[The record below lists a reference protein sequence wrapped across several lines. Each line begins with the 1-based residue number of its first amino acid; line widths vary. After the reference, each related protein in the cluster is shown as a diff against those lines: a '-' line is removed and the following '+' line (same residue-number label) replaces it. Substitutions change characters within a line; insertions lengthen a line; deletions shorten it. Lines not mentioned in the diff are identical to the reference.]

1 MSKKSILITGGTGT
15 FGKAFIDHCVQN
27 KLYERI
33 VIFSRDEYKQHNLK
47 NKLMSRF
54 GPQYIDE
61 KFRFFIGDVR
71 DTDRLKKALRGVD
84 DVIHAAALKH
94 VSFCE
99 YNPDEALKTNVI
111 GTQNVCEAAIEAGV
125 KKVIFLSTDK
135 AVEPINFYGS
145 TKMLAEKYS
154 VYSNNYSQNVNGS
167 NKKLTKISC
176 VRYGNI
182 VGSRGSIVELFTNM
196 KKNEYFTITDTEMTR
211 FWMDITDCVQM
222 VSWALKNTKGGE
234 IIIPKISA
242 SKVSD
247 IAYTIDKNKPVKITG
262 VRPGEKIHEQ
272 LLNRREAER
281 TYDLGSYYVILPETI
296 EWDNNIERH
305 YKKFKKIERL
315 TYTSNDDDLQM
326 SPKDIKRIIDNR
338 NHLDER

>member
-1 MSKKSILITGGTGT
+1 MNSKSILITGGTGT
-15 FGKAFIDHCVQN
+15 FGKAFVEHCIQE
-27 KLYERI
+27 KLYSRI

-47 NKLMSRF
+47 NKLNLKYGSAF
-54 GPQYIDE
+54 VE
-61 KFRFFIGDVR
+61 KTFRFFIGDVR
-71 DTDRLKKALRGVD
+71 DRERLQKALRGVD

-111 GTQNVCEAAIEAGV
+111 GTHNVCDAAIEEGV

-154 VYSNNYSQNVNGS
+154 VYSNNHSKNIEGS
-167 NKKLTKISC
+167 IKKRTTISC

-182 VGSRGSIVELFTNM
+182 VGSRGSIVEVFSKM
-196 KKNEYFTITDTEMTR
+196 KEQDHFTITDMEMTR
-211 FWMDITDCVQM
+211 FWMDISDCVKM
-222 VSWALKNTKGGE
+222 VAWSLENTIGGE
-234 IIIPKISA
+234 IVIPKINA

-247 IAYTIDKNKPVKITG
+247 IAYAMDKDKDIKITG

-272 LLNRREAER
+272 LLNRREGER
-281 TYDLGSYYVILPETI
+281 TFDVGGYYIVLPEKI
-296 EWDNNIERH
+296 DWDNSIEDH
-305 YKKFKKIERL
+305 YSQFKKVSRDK
-315 TYTSNDDDLQM
+315 YFSNDSDLQM
-326 SPKDIKRIIDNR
+326 SLKDIKTIIINR
-338 NHLDER
+338 ENND

>member
-1 MSKKSILITGGTGT
+1 MQSRSILITGGTGT
-15 FGKAFIDHCVQN
+15 FGKAFVDHCIQE
-27 KLYERI
+27 KLYDRV

-47 NKLMSRF
+47 SKLNFKYGESF
-54 GPQYIDE
+54 VE
-61 KFRFFIGDVR
+61 KTFRFFIGDVR
-71 DTDRLKKALRGVD
+71 DRERLQKALRGVD

-111 GTQNVCEAAIEAGV
+111 GTHNVCDAAIEEGV

-154 VYSNNYSQNVNGS
+154 VYSNNHSKNIEGS
-167 NKKLTKISC
+167 IKKKTTISC

-182 VGSRGSIVELFTNM
+182 VGSRGSIVEVFSNM
-196 KKNEYFTITDTEMTR
+196 KDKDYFTITDMEMTR
-211 FWMDITDCVQM
+211 FWMDISDCVKM
-222 VSWALKNTKGGE
+222 VAWSLKNTIGGE
-234 IIIPKISA
+234 IVIPKISA

-247 IAYTIDKNKPVKITG
+247 IACAMDNKKSIKITG

-272 LLNRREAER
+272 LLNRRESER
-281 TYDLGSYYVILPETI
+281 TYDVDDYYIVLPEKI
-296 EWDNNIERH
+296 DWDNSIERH
-305 YKKFKKIERL
+305 YESFEKINRVR
-315 TYTSNDDDLQM
+315 YFSNDNDLQM
-326 SPKDIKRIIDNR
+326 SLNEIKSIIINKESNDA
-338 NHLDER
+338 

>member
-1 MSKKSILITGGTGT
+1 MNSKSILITGGTGT
-15 FGKAFIDHCVQN
+15 FGKAFVEHCIQE
-27 KLYERI
+27 KLYSRI

-47 NKLMSRF
+47 NKLNLKYGSAF
-54 GPQYIDE
+54 VE
-61 KFRFFIGDVR
+61 KTFRFFIGDVR
-71 DTDRLKKALRGVD
+71 DRERLQKALRGVD

-111 GTQNVCEAAIEAGV
+111 GTHNVCDAAIEEGV

-154 VYSNNYSQNVNGS
+154 VYSNNHSKNIEGS
-167 NKKLTKISC
+167 IKKRTTISC

-182 VGSRGSIVELFTNM
+182 VGSRGSIVEVFSKM
-196 KKNEYFTITDTEMTR
+196 KEQDHFTITDMEMTR
-211 FWMDITDCVQM
+211 FWMDISDCVKM
-222 VSWALKNTKGGE
+222 VAWSLKNTIGGE
-234 IIIPKISA
+234 IVIPKINA

-247 IAYTIDKNKPVKITG
+247 IAYAMDKDKDIKITG

-272 LLNRREAER
+272 LLNRREGER
-281 TYDLGSYYVILPETI
+281 TFDVGGYYIVLPEKI
-296 EWDNNIERH
+296 DWDNSIEDH
-305 YKKFKKIERL
+305 YSQFKKVSRDK
-315 TYTSNDDDLQM
+315 YFSNDSDLQM
-326 SPKDIKRIIDNR
+326 SLKDIKTIIINR
-338 NHLDER
+338 ENND

>member
-1 MSKKSILITGGTGT
+1 MKSRSILITGGTGT
-15 FGKAFIDHCVQN
+15 FGKAFVDHCIQE
-27 KLYERI
+27 KLYDRV

-47 NKLMSRF
+47 SKLNFKYGESF
-54 GPQYIDE
+54 VE
-61 KFRFFIGDVR
+61 KTFRFFIGDVR
-71 DTDRLKKALRGVD
+71 DRERLQKALRGVD

-111 GTQNVCEAAIEAGV
+111 GTHNVCDAAIEEGV

-154 VYSNNYSQNVNGS
+154 VYSNNHSKNIEGS
-167 NKKLTKISC
+167 IKKKTTISC

-182 VGSRGSIVELFTNM
+182 VGSRGSIVEVFSNM
-196 KKNEYFTITDTEMTR
+196 KDKDYFTITDMEMTR
-211 FWMDITDCVQM
+211 FWMDISDCVKM
-222 VSWALKNTKGGE
+222 VAWSLKNTIGGE
-234 IIIPKISA
+234 IVIPKISA

-247 IAYTIDKNKPVKITG
+247 IACAMDNKKSIKITG

-272 LLNRREAER
+272 LLNRRESER
-281 TYDLGSYYVILPETI
+281 TYDVDDYYIVLPEKI
-296 EWDNNIERH
+296 DWDNSIERH
-305 YKKFKKIERL
+305 YESFEKINRVR
-315 TYTSNDDDLQM
+315 YFSNDNDLQM
-326 SPKDIKRIIDNR
+326 SLNEIKSIIINKESNDA
-338 NHLDER
+338 

>member
-1 MSKKSILITGGTGT
+1 MKSKSILITGGTGT
-15 FGKAFIDHCVQN
+15 FGKAFIDHCIQE
-27 KLYERI
+27 KLYDRV

-47 NKLMSRF
+47 SKLNFEHGESF
-54 GPQYIDE
+54 VE
-61 KFRFFIGDVR
+61 KTFRFFIGDVR
-71 DTDRLKKALRGVD
+71 DRERLQKALRGVD

-111 GTQNVCEAAIEAGV
+111 GTHNVCDAAIEEGV

-154 VYSNNYSQNVNGS
+154 VYSNNHSKNIEGS
-167 NKKLTKISC
+167 IKKRTTISC

-182 VGSRGSIVELFTNM
+182 VGSRGSIVEVFSNM
-196 KKNEYFTITDTEMTR
+196 KDKDHFTITDMEMTR
-211 FWMDITDCVQM
+211 FWMDIADCVKM
-222 VSWALKNTKGGE
+222 VAWSLKNTVGGE
-234 IIIPKISA
+234 IVIPKINA

-247 IAYTIDKNKPVKITG
+247 IACAMDNEKSIKITG

-272 LLNRREAER
+272 LLNRRESER
-281 TYDLGSYYVILPETI
+281 TYDVGGYYIVLPEKI
-296 EWDNNIERH
+296 DWDNSIAH
-305 YKKFKKIERL
+305 YYNKFEKINR
-315 TYTSNDDDLQM
+315 TRYFSSDNDLQM
-326 SPKDIKRIIDNR
+326 SLNDIKSIIINR
-338 NHLDER
+338 EKNGV